1 MANFETVIVE
11 TDLLILGGG
20 MAACGAAVEAAYW
33 AKQNGLKVT
42 LVDKAA
48 VDRSGAVAMGLS
60 AINQYV
66 GLKDGTNTLKD
77 YVDYVRNDLMGVTRE
92 DLVANIARH
101 VDSTV
106 HLFEKWGLPI
116 WKDEKGKYVHE
127 GRWQLMI
134 NGESYKVIVA
144 EAAKNALLQSGV
156 GQIFERV
163 FIVGPIMDGDRC
175 AGAVGFSV
183 RENKFYVFKAKATLV
198 AMGGAVH
205 VFKPRSSGEGMGRA
219 WYPPWNSG
227 SSAYFTIRAGAEMTC
242 QEVRFIPVRF
252 KDAYGPVGAWF
263 LLFKSRATNSQGG
276 DYMVERR
283 PELEK
288 WGPYGRVKPVPANL
302 RNYLGMLDVMDG
314 KGPINMR
321 TEEAIQKIADTYKD
335 DPKAYKKKMKELES
349 EAWEDFLDM
358 TISQAI
364 LWASTNVQPEEQS
377 SEIAAS
383 EPYFIG
389 SHSGASGAWVS
400 GPEDLQTDET
410 KAEYFWGY
418 TNMSTVKGLFCAGDA
433 SGASSH
439 KFSSGSH
446 AEGRIAAKSAIKFI
460 VENNA
465 HATVDPAKVES
476 LKAEILKPLDT
487 YEQHKNATT
496 DPEINPNYI
505 KPRMFMFR
513 LQKIMDEYAGGI
525 SSPIHNQRGL
535 AEQGPGTAGLAQGGL
550 RETRRF
556 QLARTHA
563 LLGKHT
569 PHVAGRSA
577 RPDHALPRRDSLARI
592 LLPRGQ
598 AGSRRREVAC
608 LRQLPGSIPR
618 RTPGRCEPGRSCR
631 SSRSPRS
638 TNCSED
644 SAARFGAGDSRGRE
658 GTSHP
663 PVARMKQ
670 GLSKE
675 CPHCGQPMV
684 RWANPQWS

>member
-1 MANFETVIVE
+1 MANFEDRIVE

-33 AKQNGLKVT
+33 AKQHGLKVT

-66 GLKDGTNTLKD
+66 GLRDGKNTVKD
-77 YVDYVRNDLMGVTRE
+77 YVEYVRNDLMGITRE

-116 WKDEKGKYVHE
+116 WKDEEGNYVHE

-134 NGESYKVIVA
+134 NGESYKVVVA

-156 GQIFERV
+156 GEIYERV
-163 FIVGPIMDGDRC
+163 FIVGPLMDGDRC

-183 RENKFYVFKAKATLV
+183 RDNIFYIFRAKATLV

-227 SSAYFTIRAGAEMTC
+227 SSAYFTIKAGAEMTC

-263 LLFKSRATNSQGG
+263 LLFKSRATNAMGG

-283 PELEK
+283 DELEK
-288 WGPYGRVKPVPANL
+288 WAPYGRVKPIPANL
-302 RNYLGMLDVMDG
+302 RNWLGMLDIKEG
-314 KGPINMR
+314 KGPIYMR
-321 TEEAIQKIADTYKD
+321 TEEAIAKIAEAYKGD
-335 DPKAYKKKMKELES
+335 DKAYKKKMRELES

-358 TISQAI
+358 TISQAL
-364 LWASTNVQPEEQS
+364 LWAATNVQPEEKS
-377 SEIAAS
+377 SEIAAA

-400 GPEDLQTDET
+400 GPEDLQTEET
-410 KAEYFWGY
+410 REEYFWGY

-460 VENNA
+460 VENN
-465 HATVDPAKVES
+465 TMPEIDQAKVMA
-476 LKAEILKPLDT
+476 LKAEILRPLEL
-487 YEQHKNATT
+487 YEKHAHETT
-496 DPEINPNYI
+496 DTEVNPNYI
-505 KPRMFMFR
+505 RWRQFMFR

-525 SSPIHNQRGL
+525 SAQFTTNEAMLNRALELLGYLKEDSEKLAAANLHELMRCWENIHRMWQ
-535 AEQGPGTAGLAQGGL
+535 AEAHVRTMLF
-550 RETRRF
+550 REETRWPGYYFRADKPAMDEKWEVF
-556 QLARTHA
+556 ANCRYDPKTNSWQMLTRPIKSIFPKPGEHE
-563 LLGKHT
+563 LLG
-569 PHVAGRSA
+569 G
-577 RPDHALPRRDSLARI
+577 
-592 LLPRGQ
+592 
-598 AGSRRREVAC
+598 
-608 LRQLPGSIPR
+608 
-618 RTPGRCEPGRSCR
+618 
-631 SSRSPRS
+631 
-638 TNCSED
+638 
-644 SAARFGAGDSRGRE
+644 
-658 GTSHP
+658 
-663 PVARMKQ
+663 
-670 GLSKE
+670 
-675 CPHCGQPMV
+675 
-684 RWANPQWS
+684 

>member
-1 MANFETVIVE
+1 MNMADFEKVVVE

-66 GLKDGTNTLKD
+66 GLCDGTNTVKD
-77 YVDYVRNDLMGVTRE
+77 YVDYVRNDLMGITRE

-116 WKDEKGKYVHE
+116 WKDENGAYVHE

-134 NGESYKVIVA
+134 NGESYKVVVA

-163 FIVGPIMDGDRC
+163 FIVGPLMDGDRC

-205 VFKPRSSGEGMGRA
+205 VFKPRSSGEGVGRA

-227 SSAYFTIRAGAEMTC
+227 SSAYFTIQAGAEMTC

-276 DYMVERR
+276 DYMVERKA
-283 PELEK
+283 ELEK
-288 WGPYGRVKPVPANL
+288 WGPYGRVKPIPANL
-302 RNYLGMLDVMDG
+302 RNYLGMLDIMEG
-314 KGPINMR
+314 KGPIYMR
-321 TEEAIQKIADTYKD
+321 TEEAIQAIADAYKD

-364 LWASTNVQPEEQS
+364 LWAATNVEPEVKS
-377 SEIAAS
+377 SEIAAA

-400 GPEDLQTDET
+400 GPEDLQSDET
-410 KAEYFWGY
+410 RGEYFWGY
-418 TNMSTVKGLFCAGDA
+418 ANMATVKGLFCAGDA

-439 KFSSGSH
+439 KFSSGSCT
-446 AEGRIAAKSAIKFI
+446 EGRIAAKSAIKFI
-460 VENNA
+460 VENN
-465 HATVDPAKVES
+465 TMPKVDDETINRKMV
-476 LKAEILKPLDT
+476 EILQPLET
-487 YEQHKNATT
+487 YQKHMGETT

-525 SSPIHNQRGL
+525 SAQFTTNEALLKRALELIALLKEDSTKL
-535 AEQGPGTAGLAQGGL
+535 AAANLHELMRCWENVHRMWQAEAHVRTMLF
-550 RETRRF
+550 REETRWPGYYFRADRPKLDEEKWRVF
-556 QLARTHA
+556 ANCKYDPKTDQWEVFARPVRYVFAQPKEHE
-563 LLGKHT
+563 LLG
-569 PHVAGRSA
+569 G
-577 RPDHALPRRDSLARI
+577 
-592 LLPRGQ
+592 
-598 AGSRRREVAC
+598 
-608 LRQLPGSIPR
+608 
-618 RTPGRCEPGRSCR
+618 
-631 SSRSPRS
+631 
-638 TNCSED
+638 
-644 SAARFGAGDSRGRE
+644 
-658 GTSHP
+658 
-663 PVARMKQ
+663 
-670 GLSKE
+670 
-675 CPHCGQPMV
+675 
-684 RWANPQWS
+684 